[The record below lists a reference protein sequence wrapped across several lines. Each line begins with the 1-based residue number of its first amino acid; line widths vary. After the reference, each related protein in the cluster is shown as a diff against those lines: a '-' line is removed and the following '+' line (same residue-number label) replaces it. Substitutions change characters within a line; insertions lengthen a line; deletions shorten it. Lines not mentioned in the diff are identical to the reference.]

1 MSDNGELL
9 DRLAA
14 ALAEV
19 DGVLPAASLTDV
31 SWLPKPV
38 RGTAIELGSDLVEI
52 RVIATELPLRP
63 LADRVAAAVAPVLSG
78 TAWADATVR
87 LVVTELGAGA
97 LEEDRD
103 ARPST
108 RDSGGK
114 S

>member
-1 MSDNGELL
+1 MSDNGDLL

-14 ALAEV
+14 AVAEV

-38 RGTAIELGSDLVEI
+38 RGTAIELGSNLVEI

-63 LADRVAAAVAPVLSG
+63 LLDRVAAAVAPVLSG
-78 TAWADATVR
+78 TAWAGATVR

-97 LEEDRD
+97 LEGDSET
-103 ARPST
+103 RPST
-108 RDSGGK
+108 KDSGGQ
-114 S
+114 